1 MQDGSV
7 VGASEHQA
15 VQTQPVFCSFIIEME
30 EVDIKEL
37 NPNIIGVQRCNNEDF
52 FISTFNV
59 EISPLDCIW
68 LLAVLVEF

>member
-1 MQDGSV
+1 
-7 VGASEHQA
+7 
-15 VQTQPVFCSFIIEME
+15 ME

-52 FISTFNV
+52 FISAFNV